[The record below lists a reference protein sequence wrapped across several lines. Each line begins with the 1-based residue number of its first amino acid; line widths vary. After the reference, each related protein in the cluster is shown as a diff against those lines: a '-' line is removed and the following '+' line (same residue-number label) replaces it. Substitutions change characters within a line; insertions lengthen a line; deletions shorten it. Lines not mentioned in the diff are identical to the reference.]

1 MIAANIPFPQVFDL
15 NGLPLE
21 NGKVYF
27 GVANLDPRTNPIS
40 AWWDYAGTT
49 SAAQPIR
56 TAGGYLMR
64 SGAPALVY
72 VNGPHSLAVYDQND
86 VLVWYG
92 ADSTQY
98 NIEQRAT
105 GVADDLSADLALTT
119 GPNLIGFDYR
129 LAYDISKIGWGIKE
143 APGLVNLLLMIDPTK
158 HAAIKAG
165 TSTHD
170 AATEI
175 QAGMTG
181 NASFLPGGVYKVGS
195 KLTLGYS
202 LTGSGMESSQLVAT
216 ANTFDI
222 LEIGDSVDFVKV
234 EDLRLEFPSN
244 GTGRGLV
251 LKNINNDVVINRVA
265 VQRGAVG
272 IDVVNV
278 AFRQR
283 FQDCRIDYCPIG
295 YQAEGRTAALTG
307 AGTTVTYDRCYV
319 SNGVQTGWNL
329 SNIRS
334 VDFLQPAADIS
345 GWGSGIV
352 CTGVGHLN
360 ILGGH
365 FEGTP
370 GSDGEYI
377 RYSTSGS
384 LSHGIAITGLCIE
397 GPDFTGRTFRLL
409 NIQANDDHVRV
420 DLTHVNFRS
429 ITGTTTNAYL
439 AKISGAAG
447 SKVTIIANGC
457 DFGVLE
463 DKFDL
468 TSMSGDV
475 VYRKI
480 DSEPRILASG
490 TATLQSGQVI
500 NTTVVGT
507 DPPKRVF
514 VQHRRDDGAVPTVM
528 AHVTQTYSGN
538 DDAQVRFTLLSNG
551 AESTG
556 VDYPVD
562 WWVTT

>member
-1 MIAANIPFPQVFDL
+1 MSFMLTDGRFKAFANDGTALVGGKLFTYASGTTTNKATYTAATL
-15 NGLPLE
+15 ST
-21 NGKVYF
+21 
-27 GVANLDPRTNPIS
+27 ANTNPVILDS
-40 AWWDYAGTT
+40 RGEAQVWLAEGAYTFVLKT
-49 SAAQPIR
+49 SADVTIWTVDGVQR
-56 TAGGYLMR
+56 ETD
-64 SGAPALVY
+64 
-72 VNGPHSLAVYDQND
+72 AV
-86 VLVWYG
+86 
-92 ADSTQY
+92 
-98 NIEQRAT
+98 AT
-105 GVADDLSADLALTT
+105 LEADLAVDDDETK
-119 GPNLIGFDYR
+119 GAGMVGFDYR
-129 LAYDISKIGWGIKE
+129 EPYALNTTGWGIKE
-143 APGLVNLLLMIDPTK
+143 TPGLVNALLKIDPAE

-165 TSTHD
+165 TSTYD

-175 QAGMTG
+175 QSALTG
-181 NASFLPGGVYKVGS
+181 NAVILPGGVYKVGS

-420 DLTHVNFRS
+420 DLTHVNFRG
-429 ITGTTTNAYL
+429 ITGTTTNAYI
-439 AKISGAAG
+439 AKISGGA
-447 SKVTIIANGC
+447 SSRVTIICNGC
-457 DFGVLE
+457 DFGALAG
-463 DKFDL
+463 KFDL
-468 TSMSGDV
+468 TSMSGKFNV
-475 VYRKI
+475 RYI
-480 DSEPRILASG
+480 DEEPHIIAAGSASVNASTG
-490 TATLQSGQVI
+490 AGVIATGVDFS
-500 NTTVVGT
+500 
-507 DPPKRVF
+507 DPPKVVF
-514 VQHRRDDGAVPTVM
+514 VQHRRDDGVLPTVE
-528 AHVTQTYSGN
+528 AHVTQTYSGSGDVQIKFRN
-538 DDAQVRFTLLSNG
+538 YA
-551 AESTG
+551 TG
-556 VDYPVD
+556 LADTGTYNVD
-562 WWVTT
+562 WQVIAQP